1 MSLPLPNTARAPAT
15 LPSSPPKCT
24 PSASTSR
31 ANIASSLM
39 INGTENSWVTT
50 RNARACSRRNAASA
64 ALLRYCKTRAPPSK
78 ASRTLRNNSAV
89 SISSGVIA
97 YNPLIRPSRLGFIV
111 LVTARPKQTIRNML
125 PHAGTE
131 TCIQGLPG
139 IFLRFFDRLRHIHA
153 LRQQCGN
160 RGRQGATRA
169 VIDPRQA
176 RPAIAADYPAL
187 AVQGIDDLG
196 RLFVRAGDQH
206 ILATHA
212 QYTFGAFLQRWI
224 ILFIILVHRETARLN
239 AVRRKNGCLR
249 NQQLAHRVQHV
260 VIRQFVAASGSQ
272 HRIQHQRNI
281 GIIRQYFGNRRPV
294 FHTAA

>member
-1 MSLPLPNTARAPAT
+1 MSLPLPNTARAAAT
-15 LPSSPPKCT
+15 LSSSPPKCT
-24 PSASTSR
+24 PSASTCR
-31 ANIASSLM
+31 ANITSSLM
-39 INGTENSWVTT
+39 INGTENSCVSS
-50 RNARACSRRNAASA
+50 RNAQACSKRKAACSSRIAASA

-89 SISSGVIA
+89 SVSSGVIA

-111 LVTARPKQTIRNML
+111 LVTTRPKQTIRNML

-206 ILATHA
+206 ILATDA
-212 QYTFGAFLQRWI
+212 QYTFGAFLQRRI

-249 NQQLAHRVQHV
+249 NQQLAH
-260 VIRQFVAASGSQ
+260 
-272 HRIQHQRNI
+272 
-281 GIIRQYFGNRRPV
+281 
-294 FHTAA
+294 